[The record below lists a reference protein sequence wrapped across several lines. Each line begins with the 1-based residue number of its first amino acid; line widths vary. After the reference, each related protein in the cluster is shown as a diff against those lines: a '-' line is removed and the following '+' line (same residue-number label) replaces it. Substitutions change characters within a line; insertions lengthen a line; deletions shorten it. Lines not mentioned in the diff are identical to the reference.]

1 MDPSTTLKTAEL
13 PAPRGRYKRRQARF
27 EAPTADD
34 FKRFELDG
42 VHLDFADAMDRYEHW
57 PRPTVIIV
65 DGPYGVG
72 GYPGDPPT
80 PQALGAWYEPH
91 VKRWAERA
99 LPETT
104 LWFWGTELGWANAHA
119 TFDAHD
125 WEYRSCHIWDKGI
138 GHVAG
143 NVNGDSI
150 RRFPVVTEVCV
161 QYVRVVR
168 LEAADGQRLTMK
180 DWLRAEWERSG
191 LPIMRLNEAAGVKNA
206 ATRKWFTKD
215 HLWYYPPPESM
226 ERLAEYAMA
235 HGKPTE
241 RPYFSLD
248 GTTPLT
254 AAQWAPLRAKWNH
267 SHGITNVWS
276 HPPVRG
282 DERLRG
288 LNGSKALH
296 ANQKPLALTE
306 RIIASCSDPGD
317 VVWDVFGGL
326 GTGAVAA
333 LNTHR
338 ECYSAEHN
346 PEFYELACD
355 RVRKVHA
362 AGRLFEDTPAP

>member
-1 MDPSTTLKTAEL
+1 M
-13 PAPRGRYKRRQARF
+13 G
-27 EAPTADD
+27 
-34 FKRFELDG
+34 
-42 VHLDFADAMDRYEHW
+42 
-57 PRPTVIIV
+57 
-65 DGPYGVG
+65 
-72 GYPGDPPT
+72 
-80 PQALGAWYEPH
+80 ALGSA
-91 VKRWAERA
+91 
-99 LPETT
+99 
-104 LWFWGTELGWANAHA
+104 AHA
-119 TFDAHD
+119 
-125 WEYRSCHIWDKGI
+125 
-138 GHVAG
+138 
-143 NVNGDSI
+143 
-150 RRFPVVTEVCV
+150 
-161 QYVRVVR
+161 
-168 LEAADGQRLTMK
+168 
-180 DWLRAEWERSG
+180 
-191 LPIMRLNEAAGVKNA
+191 LNEAAGVKNA
-206 ATRKWFTKD
+206 ATRKWFTQD
-215 HLWYYPPPESM
+215 HLWYFPPPDSI
-226 ERLAEYAMA
+226 ERLADYAMD

-267 SHGITNVWS
+267 GHGITNVWS

-333 LNTHR
+333 LNTDR